1 MLQHFEENFLINVEP
16 HLNFIST
23 PEIWKQ
29 LGANQKGRKV
39 TLISDDLF
47 SKSRWKQQN
56 TLIIRTSCKW
66 QRKRGRQAGGTETH
80 LSALTRHCWHLL
92 RTRLA
97 QPASWEQPKE
107 QLLQLGQGSPCFD
120 RCPACPLRDKY
131 SRLNSE
137 KKSSCLGWEGL
148 FQLYAAFL
156 FFFCPFFS
164 PQYSW
169 PFHFLIVFFVFFWHL
184 ILWFYDVLLWSE
196 LTQGQGVLVYEE
208 KWLSQAMV
216 ASLVHL
222 SWSWNGHGLTWLVA
236 PCQCIGVTGKKY
248 GFLSVSSV
256 KCGVLTCH
264 KSSCCKRLLSTR
276 RSPALLSSLSD
287 VTQ

>member
-148 FQLYAAFL
+148 FQLYATFLFLPFSPPLSIFWLYFL
-156 FFFCPFFS
+156 FFLAS
-164 PQYSW
+164 YSM
-169 PFHFLIVFFVFFWHL
+169 
-184 ILWFYDVLLWSE
+184 ILWCAAVVRADTGAGSFSLGRKVAVSSNGCFLSASFLVLEWAR
-196 LTQGQGVLVYEE
+196 VNLVGG
-208 KWLSQAMV
+208 
-216 ASLVHL
+216 SLPMHR
-222 SWSWNGHGLTWLVA
+222 SRS
-236 PCQCIGVTGKKY
+236 GKKY

-264 KSSCCKRLLSTR
+264 KFSCCKRLLSTR